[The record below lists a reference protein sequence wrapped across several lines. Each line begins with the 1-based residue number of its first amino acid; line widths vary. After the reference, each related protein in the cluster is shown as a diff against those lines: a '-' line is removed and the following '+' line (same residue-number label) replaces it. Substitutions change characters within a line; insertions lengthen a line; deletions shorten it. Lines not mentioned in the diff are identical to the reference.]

1 MRLDLGFSYRQN
13 APVLNVIMQQLPATL
28 ILMLAATAIALVVGV
43 TAGVLAS
50 IRVNTVW
57 DSLISLGAVFFFAA
71 PSFWLGIMM
80 AGLFAVKL
88 GWCPVGGMRTIGSDH
103 GPLADALDV
112 MDHLVLPATALG
124 LFYAATYARV
134 MRASMLEVFRL
145 DFVRTARAKGL
156 SPTRVLLAHV
166 MRNALLPIITLLGL
180 QLGTDSPGRDIAAM
194 IAHGART
201 TLLIGLCASLTATII
216 GISVGAIAAYFGGWV
231 DELLMRLTELFQT
244 IPNLIFV
251 LTIVAILGQKIQ
263 YVTIAVGIVTWTPIA
278 RLTRAEFM
286 SLRDREF
293 VQACRSMGMGNLR
306 IMFGEI
312 LPNALPPVIVLSSL
326 VIAGAVL
333 FESAVSFLGLGDPN
347 VSSWGRL
354 IGHGRTLIRRSL
366 YICAVPG
373 AAIML
378 TVLALNLVGDGLNDA
393 LNPKLRDR

>member
-1 MRLDLGFSYRQN
+1 MLTLAVDFARRFARNRAALVGF
-13 APVLNVIMQQLPATL
+13 VLVIVV
-28 ILMLAATAIALVVGV
+28 IGIALSAPWLFPRNPLRIVGRPEIWPFM
-43 TAGVLAS
+43 TS
-50 IRVNTVW
+50 RH
-57 DSLISLGAVFFFAA
+57 
-71 PSFWLGIMM
+71 P
-80 AGLFAVKL
+80 
-88 GWCPVGGMRTIGSDH
+88 
-103 GPLADALDV
+103 
-112 MDHLVLPATALG
+112 
-124 LFYAATYARV
+124 
-134 MRASMLEVFRL
+134 
-145 DFVRTARAKGL
+145 
-156 SPTRVLLAHV
+156 
-166 MRNALLPIITLLGL
+166 
-180 QLGTDSPGRDIAAM
+180 LGTDSLGRDIAAM
-194 IAHGART
+194 IAYGART

-216 GISVGAIAAYFGGWV
+216 GISIGAIAAYFGGWV

-251 LTIVAILGQKIQ
+251 LTIVSILGQKIE

-354 IGHGRTLIRRSL
+354 IGDGRTLIRSSW

-373 AAIML
+373 VAIML

>member
-1 MRLDLGFSYRQN
+1 
-13 APVLNVIMQQLPATL
+13 
-28 ILMLAATAIALVVGV
+28 MLALAIDFARRFARNRAALVGFVLVVAVIAIAL
-43 TAGVLAS
+43 
-50 IRVNTVW
+50 
-57 DSLISLGAVFFFAA
+57 AA
-71 PSFWLGIMM
+71 PWL
-80 AGLFAVKL
+80 F
-88 GWCPVGGMRTIGSDH
+88 PRN
-103 GPLADALDV
+103 PLRIV
-112 MDHLVLPATALG
+112 
-124 LFYAATYARV
+124 ARPEIWPFTTS
-134 MRASMLEVFRL
+134 RY
-145 DFVRTARAKGL
+145 
-156 SPTRVLLAHV
+156 P
-166 MRNALLPIITLLGL
+166 
-180 QLGTDSPGRDIAAM
+180 LGTDSLGRDIAAM
-194 IAHGART
+194 IAFGART

-251 LTIVAILGQKIQ
+251 LTIVSILGQKIE

-326 VIAGAVL
+326 VVAGAVL

-354 IGHGRTLIRRSL
+354 IGDGRTLIRSSW

-373 AAIML
+373 VAIML